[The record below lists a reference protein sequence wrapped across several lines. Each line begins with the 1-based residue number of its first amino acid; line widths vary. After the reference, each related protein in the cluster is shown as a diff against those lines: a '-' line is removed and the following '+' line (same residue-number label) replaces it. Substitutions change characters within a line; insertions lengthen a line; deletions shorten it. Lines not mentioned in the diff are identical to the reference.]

1 MAEPVFILFKSG
13 ATAKLRLRDVRVRKN
28 ALEWENDG
36 DELIF
41 IDTAQIAA
49 IFQYGEGAGE

>member
-13 ATAKLRLRDVRVRKN
+13 ATAKLRLRVVRVRQN
-28 ALEWENDG
+28 VLEWQNDG

-41 IDTAQIAA
+41 IDTDQIAA
-49 IFQYGEGAGE
+49 IFQYGEGADE